1 MDSDPLEN
9 VPAKPAGDDF
19 EVFFWGLLRRKYP
32 QQALVYLPAQMGG
45 DYGLEGFST
54 DGIAYQCYADQDSLS
69 LRARTDKQKKKLY
82 DDTVKLNT
90 YASKIEAVLGGLT
103 ISHYFL
109 CVPQYH
115 AAELVKYAEVRA
127 DAVRKFGLDWIADEF
142 AIRIKTPE
150 DYPTEMQAA
159 LFDRA
164 TKSTLP
170 PAKIGGEE
178 IEAFADDSPHL
189 ALTLASK
196 LGQLKAH
203 HPTADVG
210 ALQKQFIKAFL
221 DKEQL
226 LAHLREWP
234 ETLEAIEVQRQMRQ
248 ELLETESALD
258 LDTPPARLKALLVDY
273 SAQLKDSCAGITTID
288 ASRLARGQAGEW
300 LMRCPM
306 SFRDVQ

>member
-19 EVFFWGLLRRKYP
+19 EMFFWGLVRRKYP

-82 DDTVKLNT
+82 EDTVKLKT
-90 YASKIEAVLGGLT
+90 YASKIEAVLGGLV

-115 AAELVKYAEVRA
+115 AAELVKYAEERA
-127 DAVRKFGLDWIADEF
+127 KAVRNFGLNWIAEDF
-142 AIRIKTPE
+142 AVRIKTPE
-150 DYPTEMQAA
+150 DYPAEMRAA
-159 LFDRA
+159 LFDGA
-164 TKSTLP
+164 AKSILP
-170 PAKIGGEE
+170 PAEVVGEE
-178 IEAFADDSPHL
+178 IEAFADNSPYL
-189 ALTLASK
+189 ASTLVSK

-203 HPTADVG
+203 HPTADVE
-210 ALQKQFIKAFL
+210 ALREQFIKSFL
-221 DKEQL
+221 DKEQI

-273 SAQLKDSCAGITTID
+273 SAQLNDSCAGITTVD
-288 ASRLARGQAGEW
+288 ANRLARGQAGEW